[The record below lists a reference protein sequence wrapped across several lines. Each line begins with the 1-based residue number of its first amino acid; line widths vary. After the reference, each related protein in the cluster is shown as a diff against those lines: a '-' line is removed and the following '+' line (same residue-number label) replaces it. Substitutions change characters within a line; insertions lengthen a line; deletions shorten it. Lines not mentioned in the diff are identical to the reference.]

1 MIGDEVSQRLGQ
13 NTEPCSR
20 SSFQSLCRRL
30 PDSEQCGTVRWRFSD
45 GAIRTM
51 EAQFWPE
58 EHEIRAAPRIPEP
71 RRTCAVG
78 YQCNPVPMAK
88 ELFQPWHE
96 TIPSAKRRIHPD
108 ETLPVLFKTSFID
121 EVQGRNEG
129 LDALRRCHVEIE
141 HRPECVENMF

>member
-1 MIGDEVSQRLGQ
+1 SRNLHRSTLLRYRVRRYRLRLPCKCFGFRMIGDEVSQRLGQ

-51 EAQFWPE
+51 EAQFWRE

-71 RRTCAVG
+71 RRTCPVG

-88 ELFQPWHE
+88 EL
-96 TIPSAKRRIHPD
+96 
-108 ETLPVLFKTSFID
+108 
-121 EVQGRNEG
+121 
-129 LDALRRCHVEIE
+129 
-141 HRPECVENMF
+141 